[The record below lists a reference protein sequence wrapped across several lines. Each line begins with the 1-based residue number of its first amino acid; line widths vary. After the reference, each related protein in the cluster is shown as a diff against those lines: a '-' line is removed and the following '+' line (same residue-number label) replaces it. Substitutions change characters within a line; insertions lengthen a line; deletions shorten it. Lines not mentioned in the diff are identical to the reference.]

1 LKHEEKN
8 VKPSA
13 HPPAA
18 HGNATIAPPREVF
31 TGLLV
36 CQEAEGIARNA
47 ARYFI
52 EWAWQSIAQDG
63 RFCVALSGGKTPALF
78 FRVMATKEFRTQV
91 DWAKVHLFWGDE
103 RPVPPESAE
112 SNYGLARREL
122 LIRVPIPPANVHRM
136 EAEKANV
143 GRAAQDYEDILRQYM
158 SLDSR
163 GFPRFHLIFLGLGPE
178 GHTAS
183 LFPGQRGIRET
194 SRWVSTPIVPQ
205 VNSRRMTLTLPV
217 LNAAHRALF
226 LVSGPEKSDALYAML
241 AGTSEP
247 PIPAQMVTLPDGQ
260 RTILCDEAAA
270 KLVLDEIREK
280 GRFIGTKRVTP
291 GAKKPPPKK

>member
-1 LKHEEKN
+1 MKAADRPALPRN
-8 VKPSA
+8 V
-13 HPPAA
+13 
-18 HGNATIAPPREVF
+18 TIAKPREVLP
-31 TGLLV
+31 GVLV
-36 CQEAEGIARNA
+36 CPDAEGIARNA
-47 ARYFI
+47 ARFFV

-63 RFCVALSGGKTPALF
+63 RFCVALSGGHTPALF
-78 FRVMATKEFRTQV
+78 FRVLASKDFRGQV
-91 DWAKVHLFWGDE
+91 DWAKVHIFWGDE
-103 RPVPPESAE
+103 RPVPPESPE

-136 EAEKANV
+136 EAEKPNV

-158 SLDSR
+158 ALDSR
-163 GFPRFHLIFLGLGPE
+163 GFPRFHLILLGLGPE

-183 LFPGQRGIRET
+183 LFPGQRGIKET

-205 VNSRRMTLTLPV
+205 IGSRRMTLTLPV

-226 LVSGPEKSDALYAML
+226 LVSGPEKAEALYAML
-241 AGTSEP
+241 SGMSDP

-280 GRFIGTKRVTP
+280 GRFIGTKRITL
-291 GAKKPPPKK
+291 GAKKPPVKK

>member
-1 LKHEEKN
+1 LK
-8 VKPSA
+8 A
-13 HPPAA
+13 ADPPAPPSSV
-18 HGNATIAPPREVF
+18 TIVKPREVLQ
-31 TGLLV
+31 GVLV
-36 CQEAEGIARNA
+36 CPDAEGIARNA
-47 ARYFI
+47 ARFFV

-63 RFCVALSGGKTPALF
+63 RFCVALSGGHTPGLF
-78 FRVMATKEFRTQV
+78 FRVLASKDFRGQV
-91 DWAKVHLFWGDE
+91 DWAKVHVFWGDE

-122 LIRVPIPPANVHRM
+122 LIRVPIPSANVHRM

-163 GFPRFHLIFLGLGPE
+163 GFPRFHLVLLGLGPE

-183 LFPGQRGIRET
+183 LFPGQRGIKET
-194 SRWVSTPIVPQ
+194 SRWVSTPLIPQ
-205 VNSRRMTLTLPV
+205 IGSRRMTLTLPV
-217 LNAAHRALF
+217 LNAAHHALF
-226 LVSGPEKSDALYAML
+226 LVSGPEKAEALYATL
-241 AGTSEP
+241 SGTADP
-247 PIPAQMVTLPDGQ
+247 PIPAQMVTLPDGK

-270 KLVLDEIREK
+270 KLVLDEIREQ

-291 GAKKPPPKK
+291 GVKKPPAKK

>member
-1 LKHEEKN
+1 VKHEEKN
-8 VKPSA
+8 SKAAGHPESSA
-13 HPPAA
+13 NPMIV
-18 HGNATIAPPREVF
+18 NPREVLP
-31 TGLLV
+31 GLLV
-36 CQEAEGIARNA
+36 CPDTEGIARNA
-47 ARYFI
+47 ARYFV

-63 RFCVALSGGKTPALF
+63 RFCVALSGGHTPALF
-78 FRVMATKEFRTQV
+78 FRVLATKEFRTQV
-91 DWAKVHLFWGDE
+91 DWAKVHFFWGDE
-103 RPVPPESAE
+103 RPVPPESPE

-194 SRWVSTPIVPQ
+194 SRWVSTPLVPQ
-205 VNSRRMTLTLPV
+205 VGSRRMTLTLPV
-217 LNAAHRALF
+217 LNAAYRALF
-226 LVSGPEKSDALYAML
+226 LVSGPDKTEALYAML

-260 RTILCDEAAA
+260 RSILCDEAAA

-291 GAKKPPPKK
+291 GAKKTPAKK

>member
-1 LKHEEKN
+1 LK
-8 VKPSA
+8 A
-13 HPPAA
+13 ADPPIPTS
-18 HGNATIAPPREVF
+18 NLTIAKPREVLP
-31 TGLLV
+31 GLLV
-36 CQEAEGIARNA
+36 CPDAEGIARNA
-47 ARYFI
+47 GRFFV

-63 RFCVALSGGKTPALF
+63 RFCVALSGGHTPGLF
-78 FRVMATKEFRTQV
+78 FRVLASKDFRGQV
-91 DWAKVHLFWGDE
+91 DWAKVHVFWGDE

-122 LIRVPIPPANVHRM
+122 LIRVPIPTANVHRM
-136 EAEKANV
+136 EAEKSNV

-158 SLDSR
+158 ALDSR
-163 GFPRFHLIFLGLGPE
+163 GFPRFHLILLGLGPE

-183 LFPGQRGIRET
+183 LFPGQRGIKET

-205 VNSRRMTLTLPV
+205 IGSRRMTLTLPV

-226 LVSGPEKSDALYAML
+226 LVSGAEKAEALYATL
-241 AGTSEP
+241 SGTADP
-247 PIPAQMVTLPDGQ
+247 PIPAQMVTLPDGK

-291 GAKKPPPKK
+291 GVKKPAAKK

>member
-1 LKHEEKN
+1 LK
-8 VKPSA
+8 A
-13 HPPAA
+13 ADPPVPPVPPQI
-18 HGNATIAPPREVF
+18 ATIARPREVLP
-31 TGLLV
+31 GLLV
-36 CQEAEGIARNA
+36 CPDSEGIARNA
-47 ARYFI
+47 GRMFV
-52 EWAWQSIAQDG
+52 EWAWQFIAQDG
-63 RFCVALSGGKTPALF
+63 RFCVALSGGHTPALF
-78 FRVMATKEFRTQV
+78 YRVLASKDFRGQV
-91 DWAKVHLFWGDE
+91 DWAKVHIFWGDE
-103 RPVPPESAE
+103 RPVPPESPE

-143 GRAAQDYEDILRQYM
+143 GRSAQDYEDILRQYM
-158 SLDSR
+158 ALDSR

-183 LFPGQRGIRET
+183 LFPGQRGIKET
-194 SRWVSTPIVPQ
+194 SRWVSTPLVPQ
-205 VNSRRMTLTLPV
+205 IGSRRMTLTLPV

-226 LVSGPEKSDALYAML
+226 LVSGPDKAEALYAML
-241 AGTSEP
+241 SGMSDP

-260 RTILCDEAAA
+260 RTILCDETAA

-291 GAKKPPPKK
+291 GVKKPAAKK